1 MKTPKRT
8 MWSDTEVE
16 FLVGAY
22 KQTEK
27 PRHEDILRIIPFLE
41 DGRTIKQIKNWFMN
55 QRQKAKKAKK
65 NLEEFRAQVSAKNL
79 PKSNSKLPKIE
90 SSFRPNASYGTLS
103 PTMNFSSGGPTQSSP
118 SMPLWNPIM
127 NPHQLFN
134 PFQPFYSP
142 YGLFPPLYNPP
153 VPMFSQMRVDL
164 DQTLDFSNEEDPD
177 FEIFVPDPCITV
189 E

>member
-1 MKTPKRT
+1 
-8 MWSDTEVE
+8 MWSDTEIE
-16 FLVGAY
+16 FLVAAY
-22 KQTEK
+22 KQTDK
-27 PRHEDILRIIPFLE
+27 PRHEDILKIIPFLE

-65 NLEEFRAQVSAKNL
+65 NLEEFRAQVSARTPL
-79 PKSNSKLPKIE
+79 KSYSKPPKIE
-90 SSFRPNASYGTLS
+90 ASFTPNTSYGSLS
-103 PTMNFSSGGPTQSSP
+103 PTINFSPGGPAQSSP
-118 SMPLWNPIM
+118 SMPLLNPIM
-127 NPHQLFN
+127 NPFMNRHQLFN
-134 PFQPFYSP
+134 PFQPFYWP

-153 VPMFSQMRVDL
+153 VPMFSPMRVDL